1 MNLSSVAASL
11 VDAAI
16 ALVRDNGPEFVAA
29 LKAHDWKTVAVDA
42 VVAELTLAAA
52 AGLPG
57 AAIALKLVPVA
68 AFISNRPA
76 DPASPAMSKATGGD
90 GGQSVDRGHAGLF

>member
-1 MNLSSVAASL
+1 MSLSSVAASL
-11 VDAAI
+11 VDAGI

-68 AFISNRPA
+68 AFISNHPA

-90 GGQSVDRGHAGLF
+90 GGQNIASGA